1 MVKLKRIITL
11 TKGLKKKQKNKDQI
25 VKHNIP

>member
-11 TKGLKKKQKNKDQI
+11 TKGLKKTKESRSNVKN
-25 VKHNIP
+25 NIP